1 MHIFNV
7 PHTVRLVN
15 RKRDEI
21 YKRTEIR
28 YNVVMSKYE
37 SQFTQRVIET
47 IENRRRDAK
56 MTIDDLCKAS
66 GIGRNS
72 YYAKLRGERCFN
84 TEDIDAVAEA
94 LGCDPFL
101 ILEEAS
107 ALEPQT
113 QYASVASQLE
123 DVLGKKIQIEKAAY
137 EDKNKNAESGREN
150 MD

>member
-1 MHIFNV
+1 
-7 PHTVRLVN
+7 
-15 RKRDEI
+15 
-21 YKRTEIR
+21 
-28 YNVVMSKYE
+28 MSRYE

-84 TEDIDAVAEA
+84 TEDIDAVAET

-107 ALEPQT
+107 APEPQT

-123 DVLGKKIQIEKAAY
+123 DVLGKKIQVEKAAY
-137 EDKNKNAESGREN
+137 EDKNKKTESGRE
-150 MD
+150 DVD